1 MKLPVGRL
9 NDRDRLVVA
18 FCDGRCHDLV
28 ACLQA
33 LGKLLVTSR
42 HCAFGGMRFE
52 QDAEAERLLNVG
64 LAPFRYVN
72 ALAGVRRRE
81 SVLNQ
86 PSQGCPHRRAAK
98 TQLSR
103 QRFFPKVETGR
114 IMPADNLNRRTL

>member
-1 MKLPVGRL
+1 
-9 NDRDRLVVA
+9 
-18 FCDGRCHDLV
+18 
-28 ACLQA
+28 
-33 LGKLLVTSR
+33 
-42 HCAFGGMRFE
+42 MRFE

-103 QRFFPKVETGR
+103 QRFFPKDGEDGMTELKNVSGL
-114 IMPADNLNRRTL
+114 PALIFKDVATAVISDNLERMPGATG